1 MLDSKNMEQIKI
13 YDTNHN
19 PLSPSE
25 ITLGQIFE
33 YEIVII
39 NGSVF
44 RNTDTLDSLGNGG
57 IMTLLGSYGIEYYNQ
72 RSIYDLRIDF
82 LEVIKDAREN
92 EDVVILLEEGIDTKY
107 PYICANGLMEK
118 RTFWNTV
125 ETLNELRELLDFQ
138 NTLLDMKGN
147 KKKVETVNQ
156 KFSEYMKTIKDF
168 YGEITIKTLKE
179 NYDDSF
185 EISFYTDKIDDTII
199 KTLEKYKDYEVYDAC
214 CEQYCSLPPIDRRVI
229 ILDNRKTKPW

>member
-57 IMTLLGSYGIEYYNQ
+57 IMTLLGSYGIEYYNNKT
-72 RSIYDLRIDF
+72 IYELRIDF
-82 LEVIKDAREN
+82 LEAINDAEEN
-92 EDVVILLEEGIDTKY
+92 EQIVILLGEGIDTKF
-107 PYICANGLMEK
+107 PYIHAKGLIDRK
-118 RTFWNTV
+118 TFWNTV

-168 YGEITIKTLKE
+168 YGEITVKSLKD

-185 EISFYTDKIDDTII
+185 EISFYTDEIDDTII
-199 KTLEKYKDYEVYDAC
+199 KTLEKYKNYEVYDVR
-214 CEQYCSLPPIDRRVI
+214 CEQYCSLPPIDRKVI